1 MKKNKVL
8 DDTKRTV
15 FIIVA
20 AFLMAMNI
28 KSFVRA
34 GDLLPGGFSGLT
46 LLIQQIARH
55 FWNLD
60 LS

>member
-15 FIIVA
+15 FIIAA

-46 LLIQQIARH
+46 L
-55 FWNLD
+55 
-60 LS
+60 